1 MMKKILSLAIAII
14 LMFTYT
20 GCNNEGNKEITDDRF
35 ECVEYGWIDSY
46 YAMMLV
52 DKETKV
58 MYFFCDG
65 ITVMLDADG
74 KPLLWEE

>member
-20 GCNNEGNKEITDDRF
+20 GCSNEGNKEITDDRF
-35 ECVEYGWIDSY
+35 EYIEIGWIDGIY
-46 YAMMLV
+46 TMMIV

-58 MYFFCDG
+58 IYLRSDG

>member
-1 MMKKILSLAIAII
+1 MKKILSLAIAII

-20 GCNNEGNKEITDDRF
+20 GCSNEGNKEITDDRF
-35 ECVEYGWIDSY
+35 EYIEIGWIDGIY
-46 YAMMLV
+46 TMMIV

-58 MYFFCDG
+58 IYLRSDG